1 MKTIAIITGGDS
13 AESVISIQSANVV
26 KNNLNKD
33 KFIAIIVTIK
43 ESKWEAIIENRCI
56 SLDKT
61 DFSFEDKGKRYY
73 FDLVFMA
80 LHGPPAENGEL
91 QLYFDKIGLP
101 YTSSGTQ
108 ESSITFNKYECNNR
122 LKNLGF
128 QCAASYLYK
137 KGDYLDV
144 DEIIK
149 RIGLPCFVKPNAAGS
164 SLGISKVTE
173 KSKLND
179 AIMLALKYDN
189 KIIIEDYIDGTEI
202 SCGIFKHSKV
212 EVLPITEIISY
223 NEFFDYEAKYKGNAQ
238 EITPARISL
247 NLTKT
252 VKEITKNVYNKLNL
266 KGIVRIDFIIMYNKP
281 YIIEIN
287 TIPGLSEESI
297 IPQQAREAGYSLS
310 ELFELTIENTMNK

>member
-26 KNNLNKD
+26 KNNINKD
-33 KFIAIIVTIK
+33 KFLAIIVTIK
-43 ESKWEAIIENRCI
+43 ESKWEAVIENRRI
-56 SLDKT
+56 NIDKA
-61 DFSFEDKGKRYY
+61 DFSFEDKRKRYH

-101 YTSSGTQ
+101 YTSSGAK
-108 ESSITFNKYECNNR
+108 ESSITFNKYECNNI

-128 QCAASYLYK
+128 LCAESYLYK
-137 KGDYLDV
+137 RGDSLDV

-149 RIGLPCFVKPNAAGS
+149 KVGLPCFVKPNSAGS

-173 KSKLND
+173 KAKLED
-179 AIMLALKYDN
+179 SIMLALKYDN
-189 KIIIEDYIDGTEI
+189 KIIIETYINGTEV

-223 NEFFDYEAKYKGNAQ
+223 NEFFDYEAKYKGNAH

-247 NLTKT
+247 DNTKLI
-252 VKEITKNVYNKLNL
+252 KEITKNAYKKLNL
-266 KGIVRIDFIIMYNKP
+266 KGIVRIDFIIIDNKP

-297 IPQQAREAGYSLS
+297 IPKQAIEAGYSLS
-310 ELFELTIENTMNK
+310 ELFELTIENTINK

>member
-13 AESVISIQSANVV
+13 AESVISLKSANVV
-26 KNNLNKD
+26 KNNINKD
-33 KFIAIIVTIK
+33 KFLAIIVTIK
-43 ESKWEAIIENRCI
+43 ESKWEAIIENRRVKI
-56 SLDKT
+56 DKT
-61 DFSFEDKGKRYY
+61 DFSFEDKRKRYH
-73 FDLVFMA
+73 FDLIFMA

-101 YTSSGTQ
+101 YTSSGAQ
-108 ESSITFNKYECNNR
+108 ESSITFDKYKCNDR

-128 QCAASYLYK
+128 LCPESYLYK
-137 KGDYLDV
+137 RENCLDI

-149 RIGLPCFVKPNAAGS
+149 KVGLPCFVKPNEAGS
-164 SLGISKVTE
+164 SLGISKVTT
-173 KSKLND
+173 KDKLE
-179 AIMLALKYDN
+179 ASIMLALKYDN
-189 KIIIEDYIDGTEI
+189 KIIIETYINGTEV
-202 SCGIFKHSKV
+202 SCGIFNPGKV

-223 NEFFDYEAKYKGNAQ
+223 NEFFDYEAKYKGNAH

-247 NLTKT
+247 EATKFI
-252 VKEITKNVYNKLNL
+252 KETTKNLYKELNL
-266 KGIVRIDFIIMYNKP
+266 KGIVRTDFIIMDNKP

-297 IPQQAREAGYSLS
+297 IPKQASEAGYSLS